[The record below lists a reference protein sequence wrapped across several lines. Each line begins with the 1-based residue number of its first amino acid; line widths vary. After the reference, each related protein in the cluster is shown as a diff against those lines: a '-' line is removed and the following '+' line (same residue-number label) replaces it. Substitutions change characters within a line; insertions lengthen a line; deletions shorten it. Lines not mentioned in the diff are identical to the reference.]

1 MFVVDLTF
9 DCYQDTTLEQ
19 AEQAINRLVNA
30 LRFNGQIIGEEFP
43 TVLKDGYFIT
53 RVMFP
58 TELSRPLVR
67 LQPIG
72 RCNDPL

>member
-30 LRFNGQIIGEEFP
+30 LRFNGQIMGEEFP
-43 TVLKDGYFIT
+43 TVLKDGLLYYPCYVPD
-53 RVMFP
+53 R
-58 TELSRPLVR
+58 
-67 LQPIG
+67 G
-72 RCNDPL
+72 CNAPA